1 MAARAEVS
9 PSTVHY
15 RPSSHL
21 VARRQR
27 HDQRV
32 EPAGPS
38 QRRALHTERH
48 HRHHGNQVSSARRPA
63 RPGTHLD
70 HQPRESQR
78 SPGSN
83 RANDAVSY
91 SAHHHPRRGIV
102 MFLVTSAR
110 MCVCMCV
117 WMYLHCVSKNIPNVF
132 SYNSRKQWRIF
143 IIFGRNVT
151 EKASNH
157 ILLYFSTSPNCCF
170 YTTLWNWKH
179 ENCIFSRKYCM
190 LICQ

>member
-1 MAARAEVS
+1 MNKGKRGEENFRAFPHFQICHYTTDCNQLTVVQTDRRRPTAYWLPVLHWSVQPGIPHQTALLMAARAEVS

-117 WMYLHCVSKNIPNVF
+117 
-132 SYNSRKQWRIF
+132 
-143 IIFGRNVT
+143 
-151 EKASNH
+151 
-157 ILLYFSTSPNCCF
+157 
-170 YTTLWNWKH
+170 
-179 ENCIFSRKYCM
+179 
-190 LICQ
+190 